1 MRWALEGVISLSGAL
16 SSELN
21 ISLLLRMCIFAFLG
35 LWRHATQAL
44 ELKRSIPTRKRRLF
58 PTLSWCSLR
67 SFSMASSAFRF
78 AVSSSVLFFSRMLRS
93 LLRDVIYEHTK
104 RITIGFSRDGWSRKT
119 FHNLIQSALYRRDK
133 VSWCPL
139 KPKDFFGEG
148 SASTLCQGDP
158 WWRVQNVTSAP
169 TLMARVNTLVWVY
182 TRTHETKAW
191 QERITD
197 LFFVLFRHGFHL
209 FLCST
214 PRLL

>member
-148 SASTLCQGDP
+148 SASTCVRETLGDAYKMWHP
-158 WWRVQNVTSAP
+158 LLRWWPESTHWSGFIHAP
-169 TLMARVNTLVWVY
+169 TKRK
-182 TRTHETKAW
+182 RDK
-191 QERITD
+191 R
-197 LFFVLFRHGFHL
+197 G
-209 FLCST
+209 
-214 PRLL
+214 